1 MTGTPPKPPV
11 PFWGELDS
19 LVFAGAYDEVA
30 KRAAVSFADA
40 DAPAVVAALALGGR
54 LDEAE
59 SVFAAR
65 LRAAGD
71 RRSQARFF
79 LIAGYCHAGNPAKAT
94 ALVVESARLL
104 RAGSARER
112 YWACQG
118 LGLLRHFEGRS
129 SRARRA
135 ARQALTAAME
145 ADFPYGRFLS
155 LDLSAHV
162 AVATGNIHAG
172 MRLLTQ
178 ASELADALGYAENA
192 ATERATQLLF
202 ELRFSI
208 GGEAALRA
216 VRELVTAPGA
226 SYFMRRNG
234 LLELSSA
241 YALRGEAE
249 RALADLEESRRVSL
263 PGKDRRARARYFT
276 GHALCLALSRGAE
289 AARPSLLEARAE
301 AENQLTLRG
310 EIAFVELVFCRE
322 SSPRALA
329 EAERIATQTGAERV
343 RVAHA
348 LAAGQLSGSPARVE
362 DGLCRLLLEAAP
374 LPPLDRLR
382 CILDSRMLGLVPWA
396 LGAAPGQRLISIGNI
411 ILTENHG
418 NVTQNELSN
427 RPARKLLAELGRG
440 YRSRAELMRDVWNI
454 VHFVP
459 ARHTPTLHTAISR
472 LRVALAVPDWIVTY
486 DDGYALA
493 AGVEVL
499 SFGELEGASVG
510 LGSAAAGAWPGE
522 VAGSTGP
529 PGSSRAPAA
538 GGAPGL
544 GGAPGSNGSPRSEG
558 AHVTFDPRGSG
569 EPARARPSLPPPDD
583 RQRLLAYV
591 AQHGPQ
597 SSAELARAL
606 RLSGSTALRLL
617 RGLVAEGLLDRQGSG
632 RATRYHEPMA

>member
-1 MTGTPPKPPV
+1 MTGTPSKPPA

-19 LVFAGAYDEVA
+19 LVFAGAYAEVA
-30 KRAAVSFADA
+30 KRAAVGFSDA
-40 DAPAVVAALALGGR
+40 DAPAVVAALALAGR

-59 SVFAAR
+59 SVFESR
-65 LRAAGD
+65 LRDAGA
-71 RRSQARFF
+71 RMSQARFF
-79 LIAGYCHAGNPAKAT
+79 LIAGYCHAGNPARAS
-94 ALVVESARLL
+94 ALVRRSARLL
-104 RAGSARER
+104 RTGPARER

-135 ARQALTAAME
+135 ARQALSAAME

-208 GGEAALRA
+208 GGEAVLRA

-226 SYFMRRNG
+226 SYFTRRNG

-241 YALRGEAE
+241 YALRGESE
-249 RALADLEESRRVSL
+249 RARVDLEESRRVAL
-263 PGKDRRARARYFT
+263 PGKDRRARARYFN
-276 GHALCLALSRGAE
+276 GHALCLALARGAD

-310 EIAFVELVFCRE
+310 EIAFVELMFCGER
-322 SSPRALA
+322 SPEALA
-329 EAERIATQTGAERV
+329 DAAHIALQTGAERV

-348 LAAGQLSGSPARVE
+348 LATGQMAGSPARVE
-362 DGLCRLLLEAAP
+362 DDLCRLLLEAAP
-374 LPPLDRLR
+374 LPPLGRLR
-382 CILDSRMLGLVPWA
+382 RILDSRMLGLVPWA
-396 LGAAPGQRLISIGNI
+396 LGVTPGQRLISIGNV
-411 ILTENHG
+411 ILSENHG
-418 NVTQNELSN
+418 NVSQNELSN

-454 VHFVP
+454 NHFVP
-459 ARHTPTLHTAISR
+459 TRHTPTLHTAISR

-493 AGVEVL
+493 PGVEVL
-499 SFGELEGASVG
+499 SFSELDGAEPGAAPGVSDATSP
-510 LGSAAAGAWPGE
+510 SATAASASGART
-522 VAGSTGP
+522 S
-529 PGSSRAPAA
+529 
-538 GGAPGL
+538 GAPL
-544 GGAPGSNGSPRSEG
+544 
-558 AHVTFDPRGSG
+558 
-569 EPARARPSLPPPDD
+569 SLPPPDD

-591 AQHGPQ
+591 TKHGPQ
-597 SSAELARAL
+597 SSADLARGL
-606 RLSGSTALRLL
+606 RLSGSTVLRLL
-617 RGLVAEGLLDRQGSG
+617 RGLVAECHLERQGSG
-632 RATRYHEPMA
+632 KATRYQLPRAR